1 MVGNGVTQ
9 GFFSSDG
16 TVTLTD
22 VDIRIPQKTI
32 HTFTGPKAP
41 VQT

>member
-1 MVGNGVTQ
+1 MDGNEVTQ

-22 VDIRIPQKTI
+22 VDIPTPQKTI
-32 HTFTGPKAP
+32 HTFTGPRAP
-41 VQT
+41 AQT